1 MKVIFLQDVP
11 NVAQAGQ
18 VKEVADGYA
27 RNYLIPRKLAALA
40 QPQAVS
46 QIETRA
52 KKMEVRLTT
61 EMKDLASH
69 IEGKEVS
76 LKAKA
81 GAKDKLYGSIT
92 SADIAAELQN
102 VTGLEIDKRKIELEE
117 PIRQLGS
124 YEIALKLGKDI
135 TPKIKVTVIE
145 EEAEEKPAKKEKK
158 VAKKKAAPKAEK
170 KAPKTAKKAAKKE
183 KKAPEKEEKAT
194 KEKKKTAKKVAKKP
208 EAEKKPKK
216 AAKTTKAAEKKPKK
230 AAKTTKKA
238 AKAKKEEKTE

>member
-1 MKVIFLQDVP
+1 MKVVFLQDVP

-27 RNYLIPRKLAALA
+27 RNYLIPRKLATLA

-52 KKMEVRLTT
+52 KKVEVRLTAELT
-61 EMKDLASH
+61 ELASQL
-69 IEGKEVS
+69 EGKEVS

-117 PIRQLGS
+117 PIRHLGS
-124 YEIALKLGKDI
+124 YEITIKLGQDI
-135 TPKIKVTVIE
+135 APKISVTVTE
-145 EEAEEKPAKKEKK
+145 EEAKAEEKPPKKEKK
-158 VAKKKAAPKAEK
+158 AAKKKAAPKAEE
-170 KAPKTAKKAAKKE
+170 KAA
-183 KKAPEKEEKAT
+183 
-194 KEKKKTAKKVAKKP
+194 KKKTAK
-208 EAEKKPKK
+208 AEKKAPKKEEKTTEAKKKTPKKEAKAEKKTPKK
-216 AAKTTKAAEKKPKK
+216 ATKTKKVEK
-230 AAKTTKKA
+230 KTTKKA
-238 AKAKKEEKTE
+238 TKAKKVEKTE